1 MANRPALIIAGT
13 SSGCGKTTVSLGL
26 MAALS
31 ARGLDVQPFKCGPD
45 FIDPTLHRMITHR
58 LSPNMDIRMCGK
70 DYVRGLFHRKAAGG
84 PNAITIIEGVMGL
97 FDGGEGSAATLSSC
111 LKVPVLLV
119 VDISSAAESVAATV
133 HGFETLDPDVEVRA
147 VVLNRSASPRHADLA
162 RKAVEAH
169 CRARVVGVLPR
180 DVSISI
186 PSRHLGLEMG
196 DENPI
201 DARGIERLAA
211 LMEQNLDMDMV
222 CAAAQGASTAIP
234 AGDDVFERISM
245 WCTDRDTTR
254 IAVARDQAFC
264 FYYQDNIEMLQAAGA
279 ETVEFSPVHDPS
291 LPDHIHGIY
300 LGGGYPELH
309 ADHLSENSSM
319 LKQIADFCRQGGP
332 VFAECG
338 GFMYLTRSI
347 TCTSGPTFEMAGV
360 FPFRCHMKS
369 RLSRLGY
376 RKPVLCCDTILGPKG
391 HKLYGHEFHYSDIQ
405 AEEGTAEPIGMAFE
419 LQDGR
424 MEGYQIYNT
433 IAGYIHLHWGRTP
446 EAAVNFADSCRKYAR
461 SKGKHTW

>member
-1 MANRPALIIAGT
+1 MASRPALIIAGT

-45 FIDPTLHRMITHR
+45 FIDPTLHRMITR
-58 LSPNMDIRMCGK
+58 RRSPNLDIRMCGK
-70 DYVRGLFHRKAAGG
+70 DYMQSIFHRKAASG
-84 PNAITIIEGVMGL
+84 PNAINIIEGVMGM
-97 FDGGEGSAATLSSC
+97 FDGNAGSAAALSSC

-147 VVLNRSASPRHADLA
+147 VVLNRAASPGHAALA
-162 RKAVEAH
+162 RKAVETH
-169 CRARVVGVLPR
+169 CRAKVAGVLPR
-180 DVSISI
+180 DVSITI

-196 DENPI
+196 DENPL
-201 DARGIERLAA
+201 DTKGIERLAG
-211 LMEQNLDMDMV
+211 LMEQNLDLDMV
-222 CAAAQGASTAIP
+222 CAVAQKASTVRP
-234 AGDDVFERISM
+234 AGEDTFERVST
-245 WCTDRDTTR
+245 WCRDRNRIR

-264 FYYQDNIEMLQAAGA
+264 FYYQDNLELLKAAGA
-279 ETVEFSPVHDPS
+279 ETVEFSPVHDTA
-291 LPDHIHGIY
+291 LPDCIHGIY

-309 ADHLSENSSM
+309 ADPLSKNSPM

-347 TCTSGPTFEMAGV
+347 TCTSGHTFEMAGV

-369 RLSRLGY
+369 RLRRLGY
-376 RKPVLCCDTILGPKG
+376 RKPVLCRDTILGTRG
-391 HKLYGHEFHYSDIQ
+391 MKLFGHEFHYSDIQ
-405 AEEGTAEPIGMAFE
+405 TVKGKAGRIDMAFE
-419 LQDGR
+419 MEGGR
-424 MEGYQIYNT
+424 MEGYQIHNT
-433 IAGYIHLHWGRTP
+433 LAGYIHLHWGRTP

-461 SKGKHTW
+461 LQRKSTW